1 MTVDQM
7 VELEF
12 GSSSKHKKKD
22 FFLMSDCSLNE
33 QHSYWH
39 QIQGEIYATGVPWA
53 DLAVWTSKD
62 LKVLRILKHDLWEQ
76 TNIEKL
82 DDFYV
87 NVLLPN
93 CYTKE

>member
-7 VELEF
+7 VQLEF
-12 GSSSKHKKKD
+12 GSRSKHKKKIS
-22 FFLMSDCSLNE
+22 FWSSLNE